1 MRLSDREYIFKYVT
15 LLYKKTL
22 LEDQYFFRYL
32 LQA

>member
-15 LLYKKTL
+15 LLYEKNTFRK
-22 LEDQYFFRYL
+22 QYFFRYL